1 MLLQLTIR
9 NIAIIREV
17 QLEFGPGLTA
27 LTGETGAGK
36 SILIDAL
43 GLVLGARASSDLVRS
58 GTSRAWVEAIFDL
71 TGLEQATDL
80 QAMLSAH
87 GIDLEDGQLI
97 LSREIQAN
105 GRSVARVNGQAIP
118 ASVLAVLGARL
129 VDIHGQSD
137 HLSLLRAD
145 RQLELLDR
153 FAGVLPLRNELAR
166 LVREFR
172 AVRRELEQLRMG
184 TREREHRRDLLRYQ
198 VDEIARARLRVGEE
212 EELVAERARLQNAER
227 LASLATE
234 VASSLDGDEFAP
246 LDALRRAVLRLE
258 ELGRLDPEQRGL
270 AEQLREALYTVEEVV
285 RTVRTYAESIEADP
299 DRLTVIEERLDL
311 LRRLKR
317 KYGATVEEI
326 LAYGEEA
333 QRELAALET
342 GEETIAELERRA
354 DELARAVVEHA
365 RELSARRRAAARAL
379 EQAMSAAMRDL
390 RLGQGAFA
398 VAFEQPDETG
408 NEQERAAVCGE
419 TGWDRIEFLIAPNP
433 GQELRPLARVASG
446 GEMARL
452 MLALKSSLSEVDETP
467 TLVFDEVDVGIGSR
481 SAHVVG
487 ERLWQ
492 LSRAHQVIVI
502 SHLPQIAA
510 FADRHYKIN
519 KTVVNGQTETAVH
532 HLEGEARLE
541 ELAAMLD
548 GIPVTPESL
557 ANARAMVERLE
568 RRKLQLVGAGTGT

>member
-326 LAYGEEA
+326 LAYAEEA

-379 EQAMSAAMRDL
+379 EQAMSAVMRDL

-408 NEQERAAVCGE
+408 NEQERAAACGE

>member
-58 GTSRAWVEAIFDL
+58 GTPRAWVEAIFDL

-172 AVRRELEQLRMG
+172 AVRRELEQLRMRM
-184 TREREHRRDLLRYQ
+184 REREHRRDLLRYQ

-326 LAYGEEA
+326 LAYAEEA

-408 NEQERAAVCGE
+408 NEQERAAACGE

-481 SAHVVG
+481 SAQVVG

-519 KTVVNGQTETAVH
+519 KTVVNGLTETAVH
-532 HLEGEARLE
+532 QLEGEARLE
-541 ELAAMLD
+541 ELAVMLD

-568 RRKLQLVGAGTGT
+568 RRKLELVGAGAGT